1 VNDRRDTWNPI
12 GLPLAT
18 QIAGNISAIADDTL
32 RAEGAPKAIGKR
44 LINDISKSNQREL
57 SRRCELFG
65 KSAGCLL
72 SRVVGYR
79 TANTTKVAGVLNGTA

>member
-1 VNDRRDTWNPI
+1 VNDRRDTWNSI

-44 LINDISKSNQREL
+44 LINDISKSN
-57 SRRCELFG
+57 
-65 KSAGCLL
+65 
-72 SRVVGYR
+72 
-79 TANTTKVAGVLNGTA
+79 